1 MNLYEFANFSDNV
14 TFYAA
19 DDEIAKCATLLIG
32 NGHCFCNRLN
42 EDGSEGEQLDDTC
55 FMFFDKVPDAVIKKS
70 HQVIDCRP
78 ADLGTAML
86 SFAVCRKSEREI
98 YDEYTS
104 NSTDAEK
111 KAKWDDKHR
120 TSLTDYCGYAWK
132 LGSNLLEK
140 AKGKEMDNAE

>member
-1 MNLYEFANFSDNV
+1 MRLYEFVNFSDTI

-32 NGHCFCNRLN
+32 NGHSFCHRLN
-42 EDGSEGEQLDDTC
+42 DGGSDGEQLDDTC
-55 FMFFDKVPDAVIKKS
+55 FMFSAKIPDEVLKKS

-86 SFAVCRKSEREI
+86 SFAVCGHGDREI

-104 NSTDAEK
+104 NSTDAKK

-120 TSLTDYCGYAWK
+120 TSLNDYCGYAWK
-132 LGSNLLEK
+132 FGSKLLGK
-140 AKGKEMDNAE
+140 AKGKETDNAE